1 MTITPHDHH
10 GGNDQP
16 LNLFWF
22 LPTGGDG
29 PYLGSTLG
37 HRPADFGYLRE
48 IAAAADRLGFGGVL
62 LPTGNN
68 CLDGWT
74 LGSALAPATQTLKF
88 LLALRPGILS
98 PALAARQSA
107 AFDRISNGR
116 LLLNIVTGGLPNELA
131 GDGLLLDHDERYDQ
145 TYEFLTIWRGLFNGG
160 IDFAGRHLTARNA
173 RLGSFDSV
181 QKPHPPLWFGGS
193 SPAGIEVAAEHV
205 DTYLTWAEPPTMVA
219 DKLATVRKSAVARG
233 RTLDYGL
240 RVHLIVRETDEE
252 AWSAAER
259 LISLLSD
266 ATIASAK
273 RQFLEASDSV
283 GQRRQFELHGGRRE
297 KLEVS
302 PNLWA
307 GIGLVRHGVGTALVG
322 SPQTVAARLREYQ
335 TLGIQTVIASGYPHL
350 EEAYR
355 VAELLFPEL
364 GIGAEGYE
372 PGHDFL
378 GGYGPGRE
386 LMAAPPRAAAE

>member
-1 MTITPHDHH
+1 
-10 GGNDQP
+10 
-16 LNLFWF
+16 
-22 LPTGGDG
+22 
-29 PYLGSTLG
+29 
-37 HRPADFGYLRE
+37 
-48 IAAAADRLGFGGVL
+48 

-145 TYEFLTIWRGLFNGG
+145 TDEFLTIWRGLFNGG
-160 IDFAGRHLTARNA
+160 IDFSGRHLTARNA
-173 RLGSFDSV
+173 RLGSLDSV

-219 DKLATVRKSAVARG
+219 DKLATVRKSAAARG

-240 RVHLIVRETDEE
+240 RAFI
-252 AWSAAER
+252 
-259 LISLLSD
+259 
-266 ATIASAK
+266 
-273 RQFLEASDSV
+273 
-283 GQRRQFELHGGRRE
+283 
-297 KLEVS
+297 
-302 PNLWA
+302 
-307 GIGLVRHGVGTALVG
+307 
-322 SPQTVAARLREYQ
+322 
-335 TLGIQTVIASGYPHL
+335 
-350 EEAYR
+350 
-355 VAELLFPEL
+355 
-364 GIGAEGYE
+364 
-372 PGHDFL
+372 
-378 GGYGPGRE
+378 
-386 LMAAPPRAAAE
+386 

>member
-1 MTITPHDHH
+1 MSAR
-10 GGNDQP
+10 P

-29 PYLGSTLG
+29 PYLGSTFG

-48 IAAAADRLGFGGVL
+48 IAVAADRIGYGGVL

-74 LGSALAPATQTLKF
+74 LGSALAPATRTLKF

-98 PALAARQSA
+98 PALAARQSVA
-107 AFDRISNGR
+107 LDRISDGR
-116 LLLNIVTGGLPNELA
+116 LLLNIVTGGLPHELA
-131 GDGLLLDHDERYDQ
+131 GDGLLLDHDERYQQ
-145 TYEFLTIWRGLFNGG
+145 TSEFLTIWRGLFNGG
-160 IDFAGRHLTARNA
+160 IDFFGRHLTARNA
-173 RLGSFDSV
+173 RLGSFGSV
-181 QKPHPPLWFGGS
+181 QKPYPPLWFGGS

-205 DTYLTWAEPPTMVA
+205 DTYLTWAEPPAMVA
-219 DKLATVRKSAVARG
+219 DKLAAVRESAAARG
-233 RTLDYGL
+233 RALDYGL
-240 RVHLIVRETDEE
+240 RVHLIVRETDEA
-252 AWSAAER
+252 AWQAAEH
-259 LISLLSD
+259 LISRLSD
-266 ATIASAK
+266 ATITSAK
-273 RQFLEASDSV
+273 RQFLENSDSV
-283 GQRRQFELHGGRRE
+283 GQRRQFDLHGGSRG

-322 SPQTVAARLREYQ
+322 SPQTVAERLREYQ
-335 TLGIQTVIASGYPHL
+335 GLGISTVIASGYPHL

-364 GIGAEGYE
+364 GIGKQAYE
-372 PGHDFL
+372 PGGDFVAD
-378 GGYGPGRE
+378 YASRI
-386 LMAAPPRAAAE
+386 AAE